1 LTFALCSLY
10 FPSVDRSR
18 SISWEGQ
25 AMTTT
30 DRAMVQFVVVRD
42 TATALAIAALVFAA
56 ILL

>member
-1 LTFALCSLY
+1 
-10 FPSVDRSR
+10 
-18 SISWEGQ
+18 
-25 AMTTT
+25 MTTT